1 MPPDAALPLLGP
13 YSPNER
19 FGITQQMP
27 AVMNK
32 KFKMPNIFQQG
43 GKISKS

>member
-13 YSPNER
+13 YSPNEK
-19 FGITQQMP
+19 FGTTQQMP

-32 KFKMPNIFQQG
+32 KFCEDAQYLPAGWENL
-43 GKISKS
+43 